1 MALDRVALDPV
12 SDALV
17 GARMISV
24 IFIRVFIG
32 LTSNTAKPNT
42 ADTNADTDAD
52 TSVNTNTDVDNKM
65 LRCVTLHKINSRW
78 MDVLNTHAMKIYEVY
93 NTDENIGPAPAGAC
107 SRPKSQLPA
116 SWISSCKSKGRM
128 KRTGERKQKIRGKT
142 QKVAGKR
149 IKGKKYGG
157 PLPDYSA

>member
-1 MALDRVALDPV
+1 MALDLV

-24 IFIRVFIG
+24 IFISVFIG
-32 LTSNTAKPNT
+32 LTPNTAKPYK
-42 ADTNADTDAD
+42 ADTDAD
-52 TSVNTNTDVDNKM
+52 TDNKM
-65 LRCVTLHKINSRW
+65 LRCVTLHKINSTW
-78 MDVLNTHAMKIYEVY
+78 MDVLNTREMKIYEVY
-93 NTDENIGPAPAGAC
+93 NTDENIGPAPASAC

-149 IKGKKYGG
+149 IKGRAYGG

>member
-1 MALDRVALDPV
+1 MALDRVALDLV

-32 LTSNTAKPNT
+32 LTPNTAKPNT
-42 ADTNADTDAD
+42 ADTDAD
-52 TSVNTNTDVDNKM
+52 ADADTNTDVNNKM
-65 LRCVTLHKINSRW
+65 LRCVTLHKINLTW
-78 MDVLNTHAMKIYEVY
+78 TDVLNTRAMKIYEIY

-107 SRPKSQLPA
+107 SKPKSQLPA

-128 KRTGERKQKIRGKT
+128 KRTGNRSEKIRGKT